1 LDSHRVDITPPP
13 TMASRRLPPLPTIK
27 DILRIYNIKAQ
38 KRLSQNFILDPRLL
52 DKVARAGGSL
62 AGCHV
67 VEVGPGPGGITRSIL
82 GQDAAQCT
90 VIEKDLRFLP
100 SLRLLGEASGGRL
113 VIHTGDVLSF
123 NMCRLFPDVLRKG
136 WNEEIPNV
144 RVLGNLPFNVSTPLI
159 IRWLADI
166 STRGNIFSYGRVPLT
181 LTFQKEVVDRM
192 VAPPGASCRSR
203 LSVMCQNW
211 ADVQHRFTIP
221 GRAFV
226 PKPEVD
232 VGVVYFTPLKQPY
245 IDLPFPM
252 VEKVVTTI
260 FHGKQKHL
268 KNTVGQ
274 LFPKP
279 MAKHFSEQMMAEAG
293 LNDRRRAIDLNMAD
307 FSSLCHS
314 YQRIVDENPSL
325 GKYRHQSA
333 KVQALGPLVY
343 EDGEIFVDELNP
355 SSSMPLVDSS
365 HPLEAPKCDLV

>member
-1 LDSHRVDITPPP
+1 L
-13 TMASRRLPPLPTIK
+13 
-27 DILRIYNIKAQ
+27 
-38 KRLSQNFILDPRLL
+38 
-52 DKVARAGGSL
+52 
-62 AGCHV
+62 
-67 VEVGPGPGGITRSIL
+67 
-82 GQDAAQCT
+82 QCA

-166 STRGNIFSYGRVPLT
+166 STRGNVFSYGRVPLT

-232 VGVVYFTPLKQPY
+232 VGVVTFTPLKHPY

-268 KNTVGQ
+268 KNTLGQ

-293 LNDRRRAIDLNMAD
+293 LKDRRRAIDLNMAD

-343 EDGEIFVDELNP
+343 DDGEIFVNELNP
-355 SSSMPLVDSS
+355 SSSMPLVNSS

>member
-1 LDSHRVDITPPP
+1 
-13 TMASRRLPPLPTIK
+13 
-27 DILRIYNIKAQ
+27 
-38 KRLSQNFILDPRLL
+38 
-52 DKVARAGGSL
+52 
-62 AGCHV
+62 
-67 VEVGPGPGGITRSIL
+67 
-82 GQDAAQCT
+82 
-90 VIEKDLRFLP
+90 
-100 SLRLLGEASGGRL
+100 
-113 VIHTGDVLSF
+113 
-123 NMCRLFPDVLRKG
+123 MCRLFPEVLRKD
-136 WNEEIPNV
+136 WDEEIPNV

-159 IRWLADI
+159 IRWLADM

-232 VGVVYFTPLKQPY
+232 VGVVTFTPLKQPY
-245 IDLPFPM
+245 IDLPFSM
-252 VEKVVTTI
+252 IEKVVTTI
-260 FHGKQKHL
+260 FHGKQKQL

-279 MAKHFSEQMMAEAG
+279 MAKHFSEQMIAEAG
-293 LNDRRRAIDLNMAD
+293 LKDSRMRAIDLNMAA

-314 YQRIVDENPSL
+314 YQRIVNENPSL
-325 GKYRHQSA
+325 EKYRHQSA

-343 EDGEIFVDELNP
+343 EDGEIFGKEQALNP
-355 SSSMPLVDSS
+355 SRTMPLVDFS